1 MANHTLYIA
10 TGSHPF
16 SSQFQEMLDM
26 LLTGAAFG
34 QATTLWL
41 TPPALATLKLCPND
55 TLMQLADFGVRCVT
69 EKPGRGE
76 NTTAATP
83 CPVSADPLGHDEL
96 LSLRTQCDQILV
108 F

>member
-1 MANHTLYIA
+1 LANHTLYIA
-10 TGSHPF
+10 TGSQPF

-55 TLMQLADFGVRCVT
+55 TLMQLTDFGVRCVT
-69 EKPGRGE
+69 EKPGREE
-76 NTTAATP
+76 NTP
-83 CPVSADPLGHDEL
+83 CPVSADPLGYDEL
-96 LSLRTQCDQILV
+96 LSLLTQWDQILV

>member
-1 MANHTLYIA
+1 LASQTLFIA
-10 TGSHPF
+10 TGSQPF

-41 TPPALATLKLCPND
+41 TPPCLAMLRLCPNEA
-55 TLMQLADFGVRCVT
+55 LAQLADFGVRCVVDDD
-69 EKPGRGE
+69 ED
-76 NTTAATP
+76 
-83 CPVSADPLGHDEL
+83 CPVPAGALCADEL
-96 LSLRTQCDQILV
+96 LSLRIQSHQILV

>member
-1 MANHTLYIA
+1 
-10 TGSHPF
+10 
-16 SSQFQEMLDM
+16 M

-41 TPPALATLKLCPND
+41 TPSALATLKLCPND

-69 EKPGRGE
+69 EKPGC
-76 NTTAATP
+76 AATNVATH
-83 CPVSADPLGHDEL
+83 CPVNADPLERDEL

>member
-1 MANHTLYIA
+1 
-10 TGSHPF
+10 
-16 SSQFQEMLDM
+16 MLDM

-41 TPPALATLKLCPND
+41 TPPALSTLKLCPND

-69 EKPGRGE
+69 DKPGRE
-76 NTTAATP
+76 EDSTTH

>member
-1 MANHTLYIA
+1 LANHTLYIA
-10 TGSHPF
+10 TGSQPL

-41 TPPALATLKLCPND
+41 TPSALDTLRLCPNE

-69 EKPGRGE
+69 QSTERVDNP
-76 NTTAATP
+76 APAADCHVVATP
-83 CPVSADPLGHDEL
+83 LGPDEL

>member
-1 MANHTLYIA
+1 
-10 TGSHPF
+10 
-16 SSQFQEMLDM
+16 M

-55 TLMQLADFGVRCVT
+55 TLMQLTDFGVRCVT
-69 EKPGRGE
+69 ENPGCDE
-76 NTTAATP
+76 NTTAATY
-83 CPVSADPLGHDEL
+83 CPVSADPLGYDEL

>member
-10 TGSHPF
+10 TGSQPF

-69 EKPGRGE
+69 EKPGREE
-76 NTTAATP
+76 NAPPTP

>member
-1 MANHTLYIA
+1 
-10 TGSHPF
+10 
-16 SSQFQEMLDM
+16 MLI
-26 LLTGAAFG
+26 TGAAFG

-41 TPPALATLKLCPND
+41 TPSALVTLKLCPND

-69 EKPGRGE
+69 ENPGHE
-76 NTTAATP
+76 ESATATTH
-83 CPVSADPLGHDEL
+83 CPVSADTLRPDEL

>member
-1 MANHTLYIA
+1 
-10 TGSHPF
+10 
-16 SSQFQEMLDM
+16 M

-41 TPPALATLKLCPND
+41 TPPALAALKLCPND
-55 TLMQLADFGVRCVT
+55 TLMQLADFGVRCVI
-69 EKPGRGE
+69 EKPGHGE
-76 NTTAATP
+76 NTTAATHG
-83 CPVSADPLGHDEL
+83 PVSADPLSRDEL

>member
-69 EKPGRGE
+69 EKPGREE
-76 NTTAATP
+76 NTTATP

>member
-1 MANHTLYIA
+1 
-10 TGSHPF
+10 
-16 SSQFQEMLDM
+16 M

-55 TLMQLADFGVRCVT
+55 TLMQLTDFGVRCVT
-69 EKPGRGE
+69 EKPGREE
-76 NTTAATP
+76 NTP
-83 CPVSADPLGHDEL
+83 RPVSADPLGYDEL

>member
-1 MANHTLYIA
+1 
-10 TGSHPF
+10 
-16 SSQFQEMLDM
+16 M

-41 TPPALATLKLCPND
+41 APPALATLKLCPND

-69 EKPGRGE
+69 ENQGSEK
-76 NTTAATP
+76 NTTAATD
-83 CPVSADPLGHDEL
+83 CPVGADPLGHDEL

>member
-1 MANHTLYIA
+1 LANHTLYIA
-10 TGSHPF
+10 TGSQPF

-41 TPPALATLKLCPND
+41 TPPALATLKLCPN
-55 TLMQLADFGVRCVT
+55 
-69 EKPGRGE
+69 E
-76 NTTAATP
+76 
-83 CPVSADPLGHDEL
+83 
-96 LSLRTQCDQILV
+96 SLRTQCDQILV